1 MTTDQTAAKM
11 TMDRPGDTRVRVDLG
26 ARSYDIVVGSDLLG
40 RAGALCASVLATRR
54 VVIITDTTVADLHAA
69 TLENALSDAGVACHR
84 IAVPPGEVS
93 KSMAAFAALLD
104 QILGMRLDRGVTV
117 VALGGGV
124 VGDLAGF
131 AAAVTLRGL
140 PFIQIPTTLLAQV
153 DSSVGGKTG
162 INSPHGKNL
171 IGAFYQ
177 PKLVLAD
184 LDTLATLPDRQRR
197 AGYAEVVKYGLIDDP
212 AFFDWLE
219 KAGGDVLAGDRP
231 AMERAVATSCRS
243 KARIV
248 AADERET
255 DQRALLNLGHTF
267 GHALET
273 ETGYGDRLLHGEA
286 VAIGM
291 VLAHRLSERLGLC
304 GAEPGQRLVRHLADL
319 GLPTE
324 VRSIAG
330 LQADHVEPLLAHM
343 AKDKKVRDGR
353 LTFVLTRG
361 IGRAFVAR
369 DVPVDPV
376 RAVLAEALAA

>member
-1 MTTDQTAAKM
+1 MTIDQT
-11 TMDRPGDTRVRVDLG
+11 TPLTIDDRPGDNRVRVDLG
-26 ARSYDIVVGSDLLG
+26 QRSYDILVGSGLLA
-40 RAGALCASVLATRR
+40 RAGQLAAPLLATRR
-54 VVIITDTTVADLHAA
+54 VVVVTDTTVARLHGP
-69 TLENALSDAGVACHR
+69 TLEKSLSDAGIVHHQ
-84 IAVPPGEVS
+84 IAVPPGETS

-104 QILGMRLDRGVTV
+104 QILGMRLDRGVSV
-117 VALGGGV
+117 MALGGGV
-124 VGDLAGF
+124 IGDLAGF

-140 PFIQIPTTLLAQV
+140 SFIQIPTTLLAQV

-197 AGYAEVVKYGLIDDP
+197 SGYAEVVKYGLIDDP

-219 KAGGDVLAGDRP
+219 RTGRDLLAGDRS
-231 AMERAVATSCRS
+231 AMERAVATSCRA

-248 AADERET
+248 AADEQEAGL
-255 DQRALLNLGHTF
+255 RALLNLGHTF
-267 GHALET
+267 AHALET

-304 GAEPGQRLVRHLADL
+304 APEAGDRLVRHLNDL
-319 GLPTE
+319 GLPAD
-324 VRSIAG
+324 VGAIAG
-330 LQADHVEPLLAHM
+330 LGAENVESLLGHM

-361 IGRAFVAR
+361 IGQAFVAH

-376 RAVLAEALAA
+376 RAVLTEAFAA